1 MQNNKKKRREK
12 GTGSITRTPNGK
24 FKGAICIGNGKRVSK
39 TCDTRQEVEQ
49 FFDKVRGTDIKY
61 YTPTTVE
68 EYWEHFIELKENVYR
83 ESTLNGIKH
92 FYNKHVVG
100 SKLAK
105 TKFYDLTTQDINRY
119 FLGLAS
125 HGYATTTLS
134 RWRKN
139 FKAILETAVYEGYLE
154 SNPMSNRGAIR
165 SIKGKPRR
173 HIRTFTSEEVG
184 KLLDKETLSTLLP
197 LVYQIYIVISM
208 ITGARPQEVLALT
221 KEDVTE
227 NCVIFNKS
235 LGFRGKLQ
243 DAMKTQDSSYRVV
256 PIDKEQYGKWLVS
269 SIKKLPKDNIFYSFK
284 SQYGYMSIDNVNMRF
299 KKYTHAVLGRGH
311 HLYDMRHTFATILII
326 EKHVDV
332 MRVSKLMGHSSIET
346 TLKYYTH
353 STDNRVTW
361 SYP

>member
-49 FFDKVRGTDIKY
+49 FFNKVRGTDIKY
-61 YTPTTVE
+61 FTPTTIE

-125 HGYATTTLS
+125 HGYATTTLT
-134 RWRKN
+134 RWIKN
-139 FKAILETAVYEGYLE
+139 FKTILETAVYEGYLDT
-154 SNPMSNRGAIR
+154 NPMSTKGAIR
-165 SIKGKPRR
+165 TIKGKPRR
-173 HIRTFTSEEVG
+173 HIRTFSSEEVS
-184 KLLDKETLSTLLP
+184 KLLNKKTLSTKLP
-197 LVYQIYIVISM
+197 LVYQIYIVIGM
-208 ITGARPQEVLALT
+208 ITGARPQEILALT

-227 NCVIFNKS
+227 NCVNFNKS

-243 DAMKTQDSSYRVV
+243 DGMKTQDSSYRIV
-256 PIDKEQYGKWLVS
+256 PIDKERYGKWLVS
-269 SIKKLPKDNIFYSFK
+269 NIKRLPKDNIFYSFK
-284 SQYGYMSIDNVNMRF
+284 SQYGYMSVDNVNVRF
-299 KKYTHAVLGRGH
+299 KKYTHVVLGREH
-311 HLYDMRHTFATILII
+311 HLYDMRHTFATLLIT

>member
-1 MQNNKKKRREK
+1 MSKRREK

-24 FKGAICIGNGKRVSK
+24 FKGVISIANGKRISK

-49 FFDKVRGTDIKY
+49 FFNKVRGSDIKY

-68 EYWEHFIELKENVYR
+68 EYWEHFIELKKNVYR
-83 ESTLNGIKH
+83 ESTLNGIKL
-92 FYNKHVVG
+92 FYKKHVVG
-100 SKLAK
+100 SKIAK

-125 HGYATTTLS
+125 HGYATSSLA

-184 KLLDKETLSTLLP
+184 KLLDKKTLSALLP
-197 LVYQIYIVISM
+197 LVYQIYIVIGM
-208 ITGARPQEVLALT
+208 ITGARPQEILALT

-227 NCVIFNKS
+227 NCVNFNKS

-243 DAMKTQDSSYRVV
+243 DAMKTQDSSYRIV
-256 PIDKEQYGKWLVS
+256 PIDKKRYGKWLVS
-269 SIKKLPKDNIFYSFK
+269 NIKRLPKDNIFYSFK
-284 SQYGYMSIDNVNMRF
+284 SQYGYMGSDNVSVRF
-299 KKYTHAVLGRGH
+299 KKYNHAVLGSDMRQH
-311 HLYDMRHTFATILII
+311 HL
-326 EKHVDV
+326 
-332 MRVSKLMGHSSIET
+332 
-346 TLKYYTH
+346 
-353 STDNRVTW
+353 
-361 SYP
+361 